1 MICPRCG
8 TRYRSDEATECP
20 TCCIPLADWDE
31 IEAIPS
37 PGKPM
42 DSAAKNSSTT
52 VVNSSGRSSQ
62 VPTVLET
69 MPPTDIALG
78 CTVRAFRIGCLL
90 FPILFLWIVY
100 REVAPRPNP
109 LHFYQVSQFNPPA
122 DALADELLP
131 NVVGDYS
138 LRGVGSNPYPN
149 RSQARE
155 FDGVMLPG
163 VALEGHYAHIAAE
176 ERQSLNFYVAPVKDP
191 DRVDNFFDRV
201 LVRMRRLHAHSIQ
214 FHNNSGPITHR
225 QFLTA
230 DLSGRDIAI
239 WRTDRWLFAVD
250 ATTRTARN
258 QFARNLSQQ

>member
-1 MICPRCG
+1 M
-8 TRYRSDEATECP
+8 
-20 TCCIPLADWDE
+20 
-31 IEAIPS
+31 
-37 PGKPM
+37 
-42 DSAAKNSSTT
+42 
-52 VVNSSGRSSQ
+52 
-62 VPTVLET
+62 LET
-69 MPPTDIALG
+69 MPPSDIALG

-100 REVAPRPNP
+100 REVAPHANS
-109 LHFYQVSQFNPPA
+109 LHFYQISQFNPLA
-122 DALADELLP
+122 DALPDELLP

-149 RSQARE
+149 RSHARE
-155 FDGVMLPG
+155 FDGIMMPAI
-163 VALEGHYAHIAAE
+163 ALEGHYAHIAAE
-176 ERQSLNFYVAPVKDP
+176 EQQSLNFYVAPVKDP

-201 LVRMRRLHAHSIQ
+201 LARMRRLHAQSIQ

-230 DLSGRDIAI
+230 DLRSRYIVI

-250 ATTRTARN
+250 ATTRMARN